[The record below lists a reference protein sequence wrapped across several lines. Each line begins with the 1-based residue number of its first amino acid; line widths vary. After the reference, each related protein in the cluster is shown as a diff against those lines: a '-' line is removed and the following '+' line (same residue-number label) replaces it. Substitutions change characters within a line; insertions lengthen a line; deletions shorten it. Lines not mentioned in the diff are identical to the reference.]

1 MNRVDC
7 RGLECPKPVVQTK
20 KYFENID
27 KGVGVILVDNEIA
40 NTNVTR
46 FAEGAGFTVKSLLID
61 GVYEIIIEK
70 KVNNKEEKKEEG
82 FSILVTTD
90 KLGEGN
96 EELGKTLM
104 KSYLYALSEAKDVPE
119 EVIFLNGGVK
129 LTCGENNVIE
139 SIKEIERRGASIIS
153 CGACL
158 DFYNLKEELKVG
170 EVGNM
175 YTIVEITNKKRI
187 VKI

>member
-7 RGLECPKPVVQTK
+7 RGLECPRPVVETK

-27 KGVGVILVDNEIA
+27 KGIAIVLVDNEIA
-40 NTNVTR
+40 NTNVSR
-46 FAEGAGFTVKSLLID
+46 FAEGAGFLVKSELKDDI
-61 GVYEIIIEK
+61 YEITIEK
-70 KVNNKEEKKEEG
+70 REEQIEG
-82 FSILVTTD
+82 KQKDSFSILITTD

-96 EELGKTLM
+96 DDLGKTLM
-104 KSYLYALSEAKDVPE
+104 KSYLYALSEATEVPDE
-119 EVIFLNGGVK
+119 IIFLNGGVK
-129 LTCGENNVIE
+129 LTSGNSNVVE
-139 SIKEIERRGASIIS
+139 SIKEIENKGVKIIS